1 MFDFWTRKLIVSLFC
16 SADDGTNCGL
26 NAESPNSKCVGESP
40 SYYRFEDIESYA
52 DNSKSAKFF
61 SSTYNRNPAA
71 YTTRRSDGHWNYGFS
86 MCAGTGDVILQL
98 KHGDG
103 RKGSH
108 IRNGLGG
115 YGTCDG
121 TFFVFCPLG
130 NLFF

>member
-1 MFDFWTRKLIVSLFC
+1 MFDFWIRKLIVSLFC

-40 SYYRFEDIESYA
+40 SYNRFEDIGSYA
-52 DNSKSAKFF
+52 DNLKTAKFY
-61 SSTYNRNPAA
+61 SRTYSRNPAV
-71 YTTRRSDGHWNYGFS
+71 YTIRRSNGWSHGFS
-86 MCAGTGDVILQL
+86 MWGSPGDVILQL
-98 KHGDG
+98 RHGDG
-103 RKGSH
+103 RTGSH